1 MNALIILIDHIV
13 NLYIWTML
21 AYIVI
26 TWLIAFRIIN
36 PWQPIVRM
44 AMDFLGRIHE
54 PLMSRV
60 RRFLPDLGGIDL
72 SPIILLLAVQFRG
85 NCLLFANW
93 PRGEGSAAMSLAV
106 NKTAQTCRDIPPRR
120 FACGFSQCPPGP
132 ALPEGG
138 DDKTIDGKAFSN
150 GLAERVAAA
159 AGTLRPGHAPALARF
174 SSATMP

>member
-1 MNALIILIDHIV
+1 MNALIILIDQIV

-54 PLMSRV
+54 PLMGRV

-72 SPIILLLAVQFRG
+72 SPIILLLAVQFLR
-85 NCLLFANW
+85 NLF
-93 PRGEGSAAMSLAV
+93 
-106 NKTAQTCRDIPPRR
+106 I
-120 FACGFSQCPPGP
+120 GF
-132 ALPEGG
+132 
-138 DDKTIDGKAFSN
+138 
-150 GLAERVAAA
+150 
-159 AGTLRPGHAPALARF
+159 LARL
-174 SSATMP
+174 A

>member
-1 MNALIILIDHIV
+1 MNALIILIDQIV

-54 PLMSRV
+54 PLMGRV

-72 SPIILLLAVQFRG
+72 SPIILLLAVQFLRNLVIG
-85 NCLLFANW
+85 FLV
-93 PRGEGSAAMSLAV
+93 RLA
-106 NKTAQTCRDIPPRR
+106 
-120 FACGFSQCPPGP
+120 
-132 ALPEGG
+132 
-138 DDKTIDGKAFSN
+138 
-150 GLAERVAAA
+150 
-159 AGTLRPGHAPALARF
+159 
-174 SSATMP
+174 

>member
-1 MNALIILIDHIV
+1 MNARIILIDQIV

-44 AMDFLGRIHE
+44 AIDFLGRIHE

-72 SPIILLLAVQFRG
+72 SPIILLLAVQFLR
-85 NCLLFANW
+85 NL
-93 PRGEGSAAMSLAV
+93 V
-106 NKTAQTCRDIPPRR
+106 I
-120 FACGFSQCPPGP
+120 GF
-132 ALPEGG
+132 
-138 DDKTIDGKAFSN
+138 
-150 GLAERVAAA
+150 
-159 AGTLRPGHAPALARF
+159 LARL
-174 SSATMP
+174 A

>member
-1 MNALIILIDHIV
+1 MNALIILIDQIV

-54 PLMSRV
+54 PLMGRV

-72 SPIILLLAVQFRG
+72 SPIILLLAVQFLR
-85 NCLLFANW
+85 NL
-93 PRGEGSAAMSLAV
+93 V
-106 NKTAQTCRDIPPRR
+106 T
-120 FACGFSQCPPGP
+120 GF
-132 ALPEGG
+132 
-138 DDKTIDGKAFSN
+138 
-150 GLAERVAAA
+150 
-159 AGTLRPGHAPALARF
+159 LARL
-174 SSATMP
+174 A

>member
-1 MNALIILIDHIV
+1 MNALIILIDQIV

-54 PLMSRV
+54 PLMSQV

-72 SPIILLLAVQFRG
+72 SPIILLLAVQFLR
-85 NCLLFANW
+85 NL
-93 PRGEGSAAMSLAV
+93 V
-106 NKTAQTCRDIPPRR
+106 I
-120 FACGFSQCPPGP
+120 GF
-132 ALPEGG
+132 
-138 DDKTIDGKAFSN
+138 
-150 GLAERVAAA
+150 
-159 AGTLRPGHAPALARF
+159 LARL
-174 SSATMP
+174 A